1 MARYLFIMGLL
12 CAGIFYIPA
21 FRLAASWVMAL
32 YVVLVAGFFLYN
44 PSSFIHG
51 PEGGSAGR
59 AERSR
64 RRGRP

>member
-1 MARYLFIMGLL
+1 MARYLFIMGLM
-12 CAGIFYIPA
+12 CAGIFYLSA
-21 FRLAASWVMAL
+21 FRLAASWVLAL

-51 PEGGSAGR
+51 PEVGSARR
-59 AERSR
+59 AKRSR